1 MGSNQSDI
9 NQHRKVS
16 QNNGGVKAKIFPQLD
31 YDTDQLGG
39 KVGPCKVDGKAGDE
53 ADARRPH
60 PLFWILLPAHK
71 I

>member
-16 QNNGGVKAKIFPQLD
+16 QNNGGVKVKLD
-31 YDTDQLGG
+31 YDTDQLAG
-39 KVGPCKVDGKAGDE
+39 KVGRCKVDGKAGDE

-60 PLFWILLPAHK
+60 PLFGILLPAHK